1 MRVSFGLVLLSLVF
15 LTSCSDYGKV
25 VKSDDYTRKQE
36 LANSLYERG
45 TRPKLKKNGAIKL
58 NKDGNPQ
65 VKSNTL
71 LRSVTLYEQ
80 IYERMPKTAEGEL
93 AYFRIGKAYYLAGDY
108 YMGGYYLGAFAK
120 RFPFSPQAEE
130 AMFLSAMCSVHNSP
144 PHSLDQNETEIAIN
158 DLQNFLSD
166 FPRSVFVDSC
176 NHIID
181 RLYFKIERKEYDA
194 VMLYNKTENY
204 QAAVMAAETFL
215 DDHPMS
221 RYDEEV
227 NYVLVDNSITL
238 ALKSV
243 ESKKKERIDQAIE
256 RYRTFAIR
264 YPESNKLKGL
274 NSRVGILESEKQ
286 NISSTK

>member
-1 MRVSFGLVLLSLVF
+1 
-15 LTSCSDYGKV
+15 
-25 VKSDDYTRKQE
+25 
-36 LANSLYERG
+36 
-45 TRPKLKKNGAIKL
+45 
-58 NKDGNPQ
+58 
-65 VKSNTL
+65 
-71 LRSVTLYEQ
+71 
-80 IYERMPKTAEGEL
+80 
-93 AYFRIGKAYYLAGDY
+93 
-108 YMGGYYLGAFAK
+108 
-120 RFPFSPQAEE
+120 
-130 AMFLSAMCSVHNSP
+130 
-144 PHSLDQNETEIAIN
+144 
-158 DLQNFLSD
+158 
-166 FPRSVFVDSC
+166 
-176 NHIID
+176 
-181 RLYFKIERKEYDA
+181 
-194 VMLYNKTENY
+194 
-204 QAAVMAAETFL
+204 MAAETFL